1 VTRAPQ
7 RQRAADLLAVAELWC
22 RLQLEGV
29 LYACTKHQEV
39 MHNGSRAGFFIG
51 DGAGVGKGRQICGI
65 IIDNLARGR
74 KKHVWQVPPLP
85 RSLFPSHA
93 HGVPGFTAPRRRAR
107 QSEMREMAAVCVDRG
122 STG

>member
-1 VTRAPQ
+1 V
-7 RQRAADLLAVAELWC
+7 V

-74 KKHVWQVPPLP
+74 NKHVWHVPLLA
-85 RSLFPSHA
+85 RSLPSSLTRMA
-93 HGVPGFTAPRRRAR
+93 CRFYCSPRRRVR
-107 QSEMREMAAVCVDRG
+107 LP
-122 STG
+122 